1 MQNGLMVLHGN
12 RLETLTELVADWLQR
27 EPLSPLETETFL
39 VQSNGMAQW
48 LKLQLADALGIS
60 AGFQFQMPARFLW
73 SAYRT
78 VLGETQVPR
87 TSPFDK
93 SRLLWRL
100 YRLLPTLL
108 HNEHFGPL
116 RHFLA
121 DDVDGRKSHQ
131 LAERLADLFDA
142 YQVYRADW
150 LADWESGNDRLRKA
164 QDRDAF
170 DDFPTNQ
177 LWQAHLWR
185 ALLADMDDSKQGL
198 SRSAIHRDFMAA
210 LTQQQGTPP
219 PGLPRRLI
227 IFGISALPQQALE
240 ALAALSRHCQI
251 LMLVQNPCQHYWA
264 DIVED
269 KQLLRRQLDNRKRHL
284 TALPENRV
292 NPLLAAWGKQGRD
305 FIGLLYDHDDPDSYR
320 SAFQNQIDLFENREP
335 HTLLQHLQ
343 QDILDLEPLPAPD
356 QRPSLE
362 VDSSLHFRIGH
373 SAQREVEILQD
384 ELLDRFSN
392 DPSLQ
397 PRDVIVMVPDIEAYA
412 PHIDAVFGRLERDDP
427 RYLPYTLSD
436 RSAGAASP
444 LAQAVESLL
453 HLPQWRFTA
462 TDILDL
468 LDVPAVRERFGIDEG
483 DLPQLAR
490 WIDQARI
497 RWGLNSQQ
505 RNT

>member
-78 VLGETQVPR
+78 VLGESQVPR

-108 HNEHFGPL
+108 NNDHFGPL

-121 DDVDGRKSHQ
+121 DDVDGRKRHQ

-170 DDFPTNQ
+170 DDFPTSQ

-210 LTQQQGTPP
+210 LTLQQQQGTPP

-240 ALAALSRHCQI
+240 ALAALSQHCQI
-251 LMLVQNPCQHYWA
+251 LMLV
-264 DIVED
+264 
-269 KQLLRRQLDNRKRHL
+269 
-284 TALPENRV
+284 
-292 NPLLAAWGKQGRD
+292 
-305 FIGLLYDHDDPDSYR
+305 
-320 SAFQNQIDLFENREP
+320 
-335 HTLLQHLQ
+335 
-343 QDILDLEPLPAPD
+343 
-356 QRPSLE
+356 
-362 VDSSLHFRIGH
+362 
-373 SAQREVEILQD
+373 
-384 ELLDRFSN
+384 
-392 DPSLQ
+392 
-397 PRDVIVMVPDIEAYA
+397 
-412 PHIDAVFGRLERDDP
+412 
-427 RYLPYTLSD
+427 
-436 RSAGAASP
+436 
-444 LAQAVESLL
+444 
-453 HLPQWRFTA
+453 
-462 TDILDL
+462 
-468 LDVPAVRERFGIDEG
+468 
-483 DLPQLAR
+483 
-490 WIDQARI
+490 
-497 RWGLNSQQ
+497 
-505 RNT
+505 